1 MSTLNPQEGNTPSF
15 ARQKKQYPLPA
26 LGRGNSKSRVSD
38 KTLIFYVE
46 KTPGKVS
53 EENVGF
59 GGDGRKA
66 ALVILSLADSR
77 GDNSFHFSS

>member
-1 MSTLNPQEGNTPSF
+1 MSTLNPQEENTPSF
-15 ARQKKQYPLPA
+15 GRQKKQYHLPA
-26 LGRGNSKSRVSD
+26 LGRGNSRSRVSD

-59 GGDGRKA
+59 DGGGRKA

-77 GDNSFHFSS
+77 GDNSFYFSS